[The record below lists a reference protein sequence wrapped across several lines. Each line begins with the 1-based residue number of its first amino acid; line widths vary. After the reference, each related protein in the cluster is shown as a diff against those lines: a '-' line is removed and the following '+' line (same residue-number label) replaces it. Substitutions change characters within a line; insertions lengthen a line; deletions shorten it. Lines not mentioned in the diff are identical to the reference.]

1 MRWNRSLPMR
11 SIIAPLKNEG
21 GVITIE
27 LAIGLAALI
36 LTLGMA
42 VAALATMGAYISAVD
57 IAGAAAR
64 AHAIGE
70 NFEPPRGN
78 IEVAEHNGMV
88 YIRATVPAPLGTMEA
103 QAQYPVQYRLQ

>member
-1 MRWNRSLPMR
+1 MR
-11 SIIAPLKNEG
+11 SITAPLNNER

-36 LTLGMA
+36 LTLGMV
-42 VAALATMGAYISAVD
+42 VAGLATMAAYISAVD

-64 AHAIGE
+64 AYAVGE
-70 NFEPPRGN
+70 SFEPPRGS
-78 IEVAEHNGMV
+78 IEIAERNGMV
-88 YIRATVPAPLGTMEA
+88 HIRATVPAPLGTMEA